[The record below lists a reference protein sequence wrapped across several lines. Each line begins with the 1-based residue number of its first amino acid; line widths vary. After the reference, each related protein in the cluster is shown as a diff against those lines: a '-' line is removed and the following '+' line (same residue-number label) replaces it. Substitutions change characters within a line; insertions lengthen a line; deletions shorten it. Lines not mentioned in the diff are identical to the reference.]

1 MSGRIALYY
10 FVFAL
15 SPVLA
20 NPTPLP
26 LNQRPRHF
34 NETVTPYREMHEGM
48 IRPLQSIEANVVP
61 QMKRQGAS
69 YIGAEY
75 DPQSLRYRLKFMND
89 GSVIWVDV
97 DGRNGAI
104 VAQSGH

>member
-1 MSGRIALYY
+1 MSSRIALSYL
-10 FVFAL
+10 VFAL
-15 SPVLA
+15 SPLLA

-26 LNQRPRHF
+26 FNQRPRHF
-34 NETVTPYREMHEGM
+34 NDTVTPYRETREGM
-48 IRPLQSIEANVVP
+48 IRPLQSIEASVVP
-61 QMKRQGAS
+61 QMKRQGAT

-75 DPQSLRYRLKFMND
+75 DSQSLRYRLKFMND

-97 DGRNGAI
+97 DGRNGAV